1 VSKSGTVFTS
11 VEANMARIKGVEPEE
26 AGFVTRIIY
35 WFVRRKVGALAGRAS
50 VVEPV
55 KITAHH
61 PSLLRAFGQ
70 MEQGQAGARTVPESL
85 KALASLRVAMLVGCT
100 F

>member
-1 VSKSGTVFTS
+1 
-11 VEANMARIKGVEPEE
+11 MARIKGIEPEE
-26 AGFVTRIIY
+26 AGVLTRIIY
-35 WFVRRKVGALAGRAS
+35 WLVRRKISAIAGRSS

-61 PSLLRAFGQ
+61 PSLLRAYGK
-70 MEQGQAGARTVPESL
+70 MEQGQAGARTVPDSV
-85 KALASLRVAMLVGCT
+85 KALASLRVAMLVGCP